1 MTPHFGALILSLD
14 FELHWGVR
22 DVESVEG
29 PYRCN
34 LLGVR
39 KAVPAILSL
48 FKEFEIS
55 ATWATVGL
63 LFARS
68 RDEALSFAPQLR
80 PRYRDTAL
88 NPYVEV
94 CGENENDDP
103 FHYAPTLIER
113 IQATPRQEIAT
124 HTFSHYYCLAE
135 GQGRETFRADLAS
148 AIAIARQRDIRLTSI
163 VFPRNEHNPE
173 YDDILL
179 EAGIHCY
186 RGNQHSWMFGPARN
200 GATRTAQRAAR
211 LAHDYFVGSHHAS
224 FSWKEIQTKNGL
236 ANVRGTGFLRP
247 FSLRLRML
255 EPRRLRALSRTLE
268 RSAAERRLVHLWWH
282 PHNFGVNLE
291 ENLNMLRH
299 VLEVFSR
306 LRASHG
312 MRSLTI
318 RDAAA
323 LAGVK

>member
-1 MTPHFGALILSLD
+1 MTPDFGALILSLD

-22 DVESVEG
+22 DVEPVEG
-29 PYRCN
+29 SYRDN

-68 RDEALSFAPQLR
+68 RGEALSFAPRLR
-80 PRYRDTAL
+80 PRYRDAAL
-88 NPYVEV
+88 DPYNEV

-103 FHYAPTLIER
+103 FHYAPTLIGMIE
-113 IQATPRQEIAT
+113 ATPRQEIAT
-124 HTFSHYYCLAE
+124 HTFSHYYCLAD
-135 GQGRETFRADLAS
+135 GQERETFRADLAS
-148 AIAIARQRDIRLTSI
+148 AVAIARERDIRLTSI
-163 VFPRNEHNPE
+163 VFPRNEHNPN

-186 RGNQHSWMFGPARN
+186 RGNERSWLFNPSRN
-200 GATRTAQRAAR
+200 RAILTAQRAAR
-211 LAHDYFVGSHHAS
+211 LARDYFVGSHHAS
-224 FSWKEIQTKNGL
+224 FSWEEIQTKNGL

-247 FSLRLRML
+247 FSPRLRIF

-291 ENLNMLRH
+291 QNMRMLRH
-299 VLEVFSR
+299 VLGVFAR
-306 LRASHG
+306 LRGSHG
-312 MRSLTI
+312 MRSLSMHE
-318 RDAAA
+318 AAA
-323 LAGVK
+323 LARVK